1 MTYGGYKM
9 LPYNKN
15 LDLEFKKEN
24 LKTIYLAGG
33 CFWGTD
39 AYMAR
44 VHGVA
49 ATESG
54 YSNGNV
60 PLPVTYEEV
69 YTDATGYAEVVKV
82 VYDVTR
88 VTLAEILDEFF
99 SITDP
104 TTLNKQAEDEGT
116 RYRSGL
122 YYEDEADI
130 PILEAAIARIQT
142 KYEAPI
148 VTTIEPI
155 TNYQP
160 AEEYHQN
167 YLEKNPNGYCHVT
180 F

>member
-1 MTYGGYKM
+1 M

-15 LDLEFKKEN
+15 LDLEFKEQN

-49 ATESG
+49 QTESG

-69 YTDATGYAEVVKV
+69 YTDETGYAEVVKV

-88 VTLAEILDEFF
+88 VSLEEILDEFF
-99 SITDP
+99 AITNP

-116 RYRSGL
+116 RYRSGI
-122 YYEDEADI
+122 YYVDEADI
-130 PILEAAIARIQT
+130 PIIEAAIAKIQT
-142 KYEAPI
+142 RFSEPV
-148 VTTIEPI
+148 VTTFELV

-167 YLEKNPNGYCHVT
+167 YLDKNPDGYCHVV

>member
-1 MTYGGYKM
+1 MSTV

-15 LDLEFKKEN
+15 LDLEFKPEN

-44 VHGVA
+44 VLGVA
-49 ATESG
+49 ETESG
-54 YSNGNV
+54 YANGNT
-60 PLPVTYEEV
+60 PLPITYEEV
-69 YTDATGYAEVVKV
+69 YTDTTGYAEVVKV

-88 VTLAEILDEFF
+88 VSLEEILEEFF
-99 SITDP
+99 SITNP
-104 TTLNKQAEDEGT
+104 TTLNKQAADVGT
-116 RYRSGL
+116 RYRSGI
-122 YYEDEADI
+122 YYNDEADV
-130 PILEAAIARIQT
+130 PVIQAVIDRVQT
-142 KYEAPI
+142 GFSDPI
-148 VTTIEPI
+148 VTTVEPL

-167 YLEKNPNGYCHVT
+167 YLDKNPNGYCHVV

>member
-1 MTYGGYKM
+1 M

-15 LDLEFKKEN
+15 LDLEFEPAN

-44 VHGVA
+44 VLGVA
-49 ATESG
+49 ETESG
-54 YSNGNV
+54 YANGKT

-69 YTDATGYAEVVKV
+69 YTDKTGYAEVVKV
-82 VYDVTR
+82 VYDTTR
-88 VTLAEILDEFF
+88 ITLAQILDEFF
-99 SITDP
+99 SITNP

-116 RYRSGL
+116 RYRSGI
-122 YYEDEADI
+122 YYIDETDI
-130 PILEAAIARIQT
+130 PTIQAAIARVQT
-142 KYEAPI
+142 RFPEPV
-148 VTTIEPI
+148 VTTIEPLA
-155 TNYQP
+155 NYQQ

-167 YLEKNPNGYCHVT
+167 YLDKNPDGYCHVQ